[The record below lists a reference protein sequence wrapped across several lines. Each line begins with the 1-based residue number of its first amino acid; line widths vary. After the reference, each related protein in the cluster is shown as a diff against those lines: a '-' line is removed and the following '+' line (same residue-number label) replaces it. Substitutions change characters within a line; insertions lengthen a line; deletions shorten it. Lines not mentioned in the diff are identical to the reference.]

1 MMDFSLIKSQLDKNR
16 KLLSIL
22 FTGIHFFVLFVILW
36 KTAPWTNGDSRRY
49 LALAESFKNGHGYG
63 LITDIGFEPEGMRMP
78 GYPIFIFIGKIIG
91 GNSNF
96 AVILL
101 QAVLYFASIWLVW
114 RITVKLFGQKSG
126 FIFLGLSAIY
136 PFIMYSVGQISPEV
150 PTVFLVSLAVF
161 LVLEMSTWRVI
172 AATALLGASA
182 YFRPNLIFLTVV
194 FFISL
199 LIANRRNWQKSLL
212 VVAIAVL
219 IASPFAL
226 RNYALFGK
234 LTPIPILGATGNSL
248 MLATWSSRISFN
260 SLIRYGMM
268 DKYDITD
275 ELRHSGMLEQIAGI
289 NRQIGVPED
298 TSFTSMEAYP
308 TNETKMKADELLR
321 QAAYRNISENPLGYA
336 RVVVSNSVRMWF
348 TSQLPDNYPR
358 PVKAALV
365 AEGIFVALF
374 GLIGLITALRNRDE
388 QTNFVLILL
397 LGLLLYFVVTL
408 SWSHT
413 EARYTISVRLFVL
426 MFAAKALYES
436 GKLILNRFFSKAD
449 GK

>member
-1 MMDFSLIKSQLDKNR
+1 MDFSFIKLWLDKNE

-22 FTGIHFFVLFVILW
+22 FIGIHFFVLWGIVW
-36 KTAPWTNGDSRRY
+36 KTYPGTNGDTRRY
-49 LALAESFKNGHGYG
+49 LALAESLRNGNGYG
-63 LITDIGFEPEGMRMP
+63 LITDNGFESEGMRAP
-78 GYPIFIFIGKIIG
+78 GYPVFILIGKSIG
-91 GNSNF
+91 GDSNL

-101 QAVLYFASIWLVW
+101 QAVLYLASIWLVY
-114 RITVKLFGQKSG
+114 RITVKLFGRKSG
-126 FIFLGLSAIY
+126 IIFLGLSAIY
-136 PFIMYSVGQISPEV
+136 PFIMYSVGQISPEI
-150 PTVFLVSLAVF
+150 PTVFLITLAVF
-161 LVLEMSTWRVI
+161 LVLETSTWRIV
-172 AATALLGASA
+172 AAVALLGASA
-182 YFRPNLIFLTVV
+182 YFRPNLIFLSVV

-212 VVAIAVL
+212 VVATAVL

-226 RNYALFGK
+226 RNYAIFGK

-275 ELRHSGMLEQIAGI
+275 EIRRSGMLEQIAGI

-298 TSFTSMEAYP
+298 TSFVSMEVYP

-321 QAAYRNISENPLGYA
+321 QAAYRNISENPFGYA

-358 PVKAALV
+358 LLKAALV
-365 AEGIFVALF
+365 AEGVFVALF
-374 GLIGLITALRNRDE
+374 AVIGLITALRNRDE
-388 QTNFVLILL
+388 QNNFIVILL
-397 LGLLLYFVVTL
+397 CGLLLYFVLTL

-413 EARYTISVRLFVL
+413 EARYTISVRLFIL
-426 MFAAKALYES
+426 MFAAKAIYELV
-436 GKLILNRFFSKAD
+436 KLSAARLSPKAEI
-449 GK
+449 

>member
-1 MMDFSLIKSQLDKNR
+1 MDFSFIKLWLDKNE

-22 FTGIHFFVLFVILW
+22 FIGIHFFVLCGIVW
-36 KTAPWTNGDSRRY
+36 KTYPGTNGDTRRY
-49 LALAESFKNGHGYG
+49 LALAESLRNGNGYG
-63 LITDIGFEPEGMRMP
+63 LITDNGFESEGMRAP
-78 GYPIFIFIGKIIG
+78 GYPVFILIGKSIG
-91 GNSNF
+91 GDSNL

-101 QAVLYFASIWLVW
+101 QAVLYLASIWLVY
-114 RITVKLFGQKSG
+114 RITVKLFGRKSG
-126 FIFLGLSAIY
+126 IIFLGLSAIY
-136 PFIMYSVGQISPEV
+136 PFIMYSVGQISPEI
-150 PTVFLVSLAVF
+150 PTVFLITLAVF
-161 LVLEMSTWRVI
+161 LVLETSTWRIV
-172 AATALLGASA
+172 AAVALLGASA
-182 YFRPNLIFLTVV
+182 YFRPNLIFLSVV

-212 VVAIAVL
+212 VIATAVL

-226 RNYALFGK
+226 RNYAIFGK

-275 ELRHSGMLEQIAGI
+275 EIRRSGMLEQIAGI

-298 TSFTSMEAYP
+298 TSFVSMEVYP

-321 QAAYRNISENPLGYA
+321 QAAYRNISENPFGYA

-358 PVKAALV
+358 LLKAALV
-365 AEGIFVALF
+365 AEGVFVALF
-374 GLIGLITALRNRDE
+374 AVIGLITALRSRDE
-388 QTNFVLILL
+388 QNNFIVILL
-397 LGLLLYFVVTL
+397 CGLLLYFVLTL

-413 EARYTISVRLFVL
+413 EARYTISVRLFIL
-426 MFAAKALYES
+426 MFAAKAIYELV
-436 GKLILNRFFSKAD
+436 KLSAARLSPKAEI
-449 GK
+449 